1 MDGTRQ
7 RTRLECNY
15 LCNGCMCV
23 CVCVCVCVCAL
34 RSMPWWVCSI
44 SPTQISAFDDISLKL
59 VSVGGSA
66 VIGLLGG
73 CPARFGRAQAGQG
86 LGFASP

>member
-59 VSVGGSA
+59 VSVFGLCLQQSVGK
-66 VIGLLGG
+66 VIS
-73 CPARFGRAQAGQG
+73 PVHDF
-86 LGFASP
+86 FAFS